1 MLVITQSVIR
11 KMPHLPSKAPY
22 NHDLVTDAIAMYAHK
37 NPTESIPSLERAR
50 ELTVVLVA
58 MLMILLPVHL

>member
-1 MLVITQSVIR
+1 
-11 KMPHLPSKAPY
+11 MPHLPSIAPY
-22 NHDLVTDAIAMYAHK
+22 NHDLVTDAIAVYAHK

-50 ELTVVLVA
+50 ELTAVLVA